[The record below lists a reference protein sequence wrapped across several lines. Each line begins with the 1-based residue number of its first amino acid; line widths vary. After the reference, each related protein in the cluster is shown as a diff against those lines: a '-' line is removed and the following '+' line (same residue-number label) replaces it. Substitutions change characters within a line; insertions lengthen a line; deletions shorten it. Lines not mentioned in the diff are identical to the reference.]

1 MDRYSR
7 LMRERERQR
16 DGWGQ
21 KIRREAEHEGE
32 FKRTQGVRE
41 KNVKNRGERRGAE
54 GA

>member
-1 MDRYSR
+1 MG
-7 LMRERERQR
+7 ERERQR

-32 FKRTQGVRE
+32 LKRTQRVWE
-41 KNVKNRGERRGAE
+41 KNVMNRAERRGAE